1 MEPAPQK
8 SPARATLLMVIY
20 LVVAVGSLCEIFIN
34 GINQSDAASIIA
46 IALFVFCFFGLITA
60 SVRLFWIDP
69 QNPKS
74 SSLRGVV
81 LIVSSIVFWSV
92 AVGLG
97 LLFIGFIVSLVEP
110 AAGPVIVYALA
121 FAVIILVAVNT
132 AGQIVRRRRMLLIL
146 SNLEKAAQL
155 NLPVPRMVLAA
166 ATGETGML
174 RMRLMALHDHLDRG
188 EPLDQAL
195 LHSVPEIP
203 RHVVRAIASGER
215 MNCLPHVLTRLIRH
229 RTEQAGP
236 YAQTFGIYRAYP
248 IVFFAVLL
256 VVLIYVIPKFEGIFH
271 DFRLDIPQPTI
282 LLVSSSP
289 LNTVSWVL
297 LIAIAIVPI
306 SQAIQSMFPSFRK
319 ISPFGGS
326 LTDQLVWWLP
336 VAGGYVRDRGMADL
350 CDLTSVGIEMGH
362 PLDQTLRDTAAAQP
376 NAVMRN
382 RTAAWA
388 AAVAQGQPIHVAARH
403 ARFPDLFVGM
413 LATVRDSAGL
423 LQVLEFLFRHYE
435 YRFVRTRALLQ
446 ASYVPIIVFLMGTM
460 VALLG
465 VALMKP
471 LALLSE
477 HIAVH
482 VSGGF

>member
-8 SPARATLLMVIY
+8 SPARATMLIVIY
-20 LVVAVGSLCEIFIN
+20 LVVAVGSLFEIFIN
-34 GINQSDAASIIA
+34 GIVQSDTASTVA
-46 IALFVFCFFGLITA
+46 IALFVVCFFGLITA

-69 QNPKS
+69 ENPKS

-81 LIVSSIVFWSV
+81 LIVSSIAFWSV

-97 LLFIGFIVSLVEP
+97 LLFIGYIISFVEP
-110 AAGPVIVYALA
+110 AAGPVFVYALA

-146 SNLEKAAQL
+146 SNLEKASQL
-155 NLPVPRMVLAA
+155 NLPMPRMVLAA

-215 MNCLPHVLTRLIRH
+215 MNCLPHILTRLIRH
-229 RTEQAGP
+229 RTEQTGP

-271 DFRLDIPQPTI
+271 DFRLEIPQPTI

-326 LTDQLVWWLP
+326 LTDQLIWWLP

-362 PLDQTLRDTAAAQP
+362 PRPNPPRHRRRSAQ
-376 NAVMRN
+376 R
-382 RTAAWA
+382 
-388 AAVAQGQPIHVAARH
+388 RH
-403 ARFPDLFVGM
+403 AKSHRRLGRRRRPGPAPSRSRPPRAFTDLFVGM

-435 YRFVRTRALLQ
+435 YRFVRTRAVLQ
-446 ASYVPIIVFLMGTM
+446 ASYVPIIVFVMGTM

-465 VALMKP
+465 VALMRP

-477 HIAVH
+477 HIAIH